1 VYEIGHLVGGLNLGP
16 KTQAYIPKSEGWT
29 SAMAQ
34 YFFTVLD
41 GHKSSLKNEGLDL
54 PDSEAA
60 WVEAT
65 TACGELLRNLNGRLR
80 PGDHWSMQVKDEAG
94 TDLYILEFKTRS
106 LER

>member
-1 VYEIGHLVGGLNLGP
+1 L
-16 KTQAYIPKSEGWT
+16 
-29 SAMAQ
+29 AMAQ

-54 PDSEAA
+54 PDSGAA

-65 TACGELLRNLNGRLR
+65 TACGELLRNLNGKLR

-94 TDLYILEFKTRS
+94 SDLYILEFKTRS